1 MVELVEK
8 IAINGKIWKPGPPR
22 PWSAR
27 PLSMVKAIPG
37 PALAPPKTKKRGAQ
51 APLNRQPDTIP
62 ARRTEQDCK
71 HETEKS
77 SPQQ

>member
-1 MVELVEK
+1 MEK

-27 PLSMVKAIPG
+27 PLSVGKNIPG
-37 PALAPPKTKKRGAQ
+37 PAIAPPEATKKEGRKP
-51 APLNRQPDTIP
+51 PLNRQPDTIP
-62 ARRTEQDCK
+62 AKRTEQDCE

-77 SPQQ
+77 SLQR